1 MRARLLALP
10 TLLLTLAGVVLATRT
25 LFEGHARESASEGE
39 LDAADRVVVY
49 QVRRASGPRFRLPGG
64 PEDVHLFV
72 HLELPRALTVAAP
85 AGVYRFGV
93 VATLRDPGGELLWE
107 RRVTQRTRQTRD
119 AGSGEGWN
127 YEAAVAPG
135 GRLELSDS
143 VSLELQVPAV
153 PVGGVLELRLDEE
166 AGLLAADG
174 LAIASE
180 IAGATA
186 LVRAY
191 RRITVDPAEAELRR
205 LALAGD
211 AGVRRLAA
219 ATYLPWYALPAGQQ
233 LQRLGT
239 AWERLAAEGRAGVD
253 YEVRSIYLAP
263 PRPPVAPPP
272 AEPSLTIAR
281 GQPVALQVVGPGSLE
296 LRAWAVGPVGA
307 GRTIELR
314 LRRIA
319 GGATAELLA
328 GREDRSAVSGDR

>member
-1 MRARLLALP
+1 M
-10 TLLLTLAGVVLATRT
+10 
-25 LFEGHARESASEGE
+25 
-39 LDAADRVVVY
+39 
-49 QVRRASGPRFRLPGG
+49 
-64 PEDVHLFV
+64 
-72 HLELPRALTVAAP
+72 
-85 AGVYRFGV
+85 
-93 VATLRDPGGELLWE
+93 
-107 RRVTQRTRQTRD
+107 
-119 AGSGEGWN
+119 
-127 YEAAVAPG
+127 
-135 GRLELSDS
+135 
-143 VSLELQVPAV
+143 
-153 PVGGVLELRLDEE
+153 LELRLDEE

-307 GRTIELR
+307 GRYFASGGQNTAMRRLPTASTSQRGTRCAFSMLR
-314 LRRIA
+314 WQRGILSVA
-319 GGATAELLA
+319 K
-328 GREDRSAVSGDR
+328 

>member
-191 RRITVDPAEAELRR
+191 RRIAVDPAEAELRR

-239 AWERLAAEGRAGVD
+239 AWERLAAEGR
-253 YEVRSIYLAP
+253 
-263 PRPPVAPPP
+263 
-272 AEPSLTIAR
+272 
-281 GQPVALQVVGPGSLE
+281 
-296 LRAWAVGPVGA
+296 
-307 GRTIELR
+307 
-314 LRRIA
+314 
-319 GGATAELLA
+319 
-328 GREDRSAVSGDR
+328 